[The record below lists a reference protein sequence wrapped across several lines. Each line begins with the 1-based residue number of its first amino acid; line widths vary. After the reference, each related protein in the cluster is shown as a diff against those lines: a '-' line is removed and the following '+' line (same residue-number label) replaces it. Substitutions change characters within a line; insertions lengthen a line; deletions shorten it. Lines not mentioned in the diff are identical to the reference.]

1 MLFGLCFSVC
11 GLAFAK
17 PFFMLLTLCNNNG
30 VHSRLYVP
38 KYTPED
44 FTLKID
50 IEACKLAAKTIVI
63 YGNAGTGK
71 TQWTLTQFKHPLL
84 VNHVDDLKE
93 IVPGAVDPVACARV
107 VVAPAARARVVVA
120 PPLYLL
126 GHHHHHHHPVSFQL
140 SSSATLNRGWAWLQG
155 IDKRGAAHR
164 VTCGSSH
171 NNCSRSATT
180 L

>member
-30 VHSRLYVP
+30 VRSRLYVP

-107 VVAPAARARVVVA
+107 VVVV
-120 PPLYLL
+120 
-126 GHHHHHHHPVSFQL
+126 
-140 SSSATLNRGWAWLQG
+140 
-155 IDKRGAAHR
+155 
-164 VTCGSSH
+164 
-171 NNCSRSATT
+171 
-180 L
+180 